1 MQMDQILSEIE
12 CTPIPLLEIM
22 PSGVPQKLCA
32 SGVSEDTQLRAAL
45 VELKTTLECYTRQTM
60 NTDATPLIQTA
71 VAFIKKNQLLLNK
84 VYLRRNKFNRRQKQA
99 EY

>member
-1 MQMDQILSEIE
+1 MDQIMSEME
-12 CTPIPLLEIM
+12 RAPIPLLQIM

-71 VAFIKKNQLLLNK
+71 VAVINKNELLLNK
-84 VYLRRNKFNRRQKQA
+84 VYLRRNKFDRQKQA